1 MAQEGKEISP
11 EQRTWV
17 RDYLIYHAK
26 EVISTDPEAHAA
38 AKELVDSLG
47 GSPPTDNIQGWL
59 ESEPEAVEKVAS
71 EVVEQAEQTVETSEG
86 KPESVEISDEIY
98 AELGAALAAD
108 LNEIIARG
116 EQEIMRFLADD
127 DNGLCA
133 GLSKQ
138 IVEELKQQDLVG
150 ADKVTLMEALS
161 ESAQQA
167 MAEAFDGLCD
177 ALKEDGGYL
186 WFFTREEA
194 V

>member
-1 MAQEGKEISP
+1 MALDKEISA
-11 EQRTWV
+11 EERAWLL
-17 RDYLIYHAK
+17 DYLTYQAK
-26 EVISTDPEAHAA
+26 EVISTDPKAHAV
-38 AKELVDSLG
+38 AKDLVDSLG
-47 GSPPTDNIQGWL
+47 GSPPADNIQGWL
-59 ESEPEAVEKVAS
+59 ESEPEAVEKAAS
-71 EVVEQAEQTVETSEG
+71 EVVEQAEQTVGSSED
-86 KPESVEISDEIY
+86 KPESAEIPDEIY

-116 EQEIMRFLADD
+116 ELEIMRFLADD

-138 IVEELKQQDLVG
+138 IVEELKGQDLAG
-150 ADKVTLMEALS
+150 ADKVTLKEALS
-161 ESAQQA
+161 ESAPQA

-186 WFFTREEA
+186 WFFTRKEA